1 MATPSLSQPV
11 YCDSCNTGFSDF
23 LSDGT
28 PNYMT
33 LWTNGTHDHTAEDY
47 CDPCFIRLS
56 NLDKSKFYLTTPYKR
71 IGEHNI
77 KSGNIENILGSLMT
91 FDNFN
96 NNLNKSINKN
106 SSISFPQSFSTDSEI
121 YALSLRLAKDIW
133 DLSDDEIIRLKN
145 LLISSNLG
153 GFYNNTP
160 KTFGIRLNKIKENDV
175 IELFV
180 VDAITFC
187 PTRGEGDCSFPI
199 SIYRNGT
206 IESPLFGTY
215 TPPDSLKPDN
225 IIDEIPIIESSIEP
239 DSLIE

>member
-11 YCDSCNTGFSDF
+11 YCDSCDTGFPDF
-23 LSDGT
+23 LQNGA
-28 PNYMT
+28 PNYMK
-33 LWTNGTHDHTAEDY
+33 LWTNGAHDHTAKDY
-47 CDPCFIRLS
+47 CDPCFVKLS
-56 NLDKSKFYLTTPYKR
+56 ILDKSKFYLTTPYKR
-71 IGEHNI
+71 IGEHNM

-91 FDNFN
+91 FSNFN
-96 NNLNKSINKN
+96 NDLNKSINQI
-106 SSISFPQSFSTDSEI
+106 SPLSFPQSLSTDSEI

-215 TPPDSLKPDN
+215 TPSNSLESDN
-225 IIDEIPIIESSIEP
+225 IIDEISINKLSIEP

>member
-1 MATPSLSQPV
+1 
-11 YCDSCNTGFSDF
+11 
-23 LSDGT
+23 
-28 PNYMT
+28 MT
-33 LWTNGTHDHTAEDY
+33 LWTNGKHDYTAEDY
-47 CDPCFIRLS
+47 CKPCFIKLS

-71 IGEHNI
+71 IGEHNMD
-77 KSGNIENILGSLMT
+77 SGNIENILGSLMT

-96 NNLNKSINKN
+96 NNLNKSINK
-106 SSISFPQSFSTDSEI
+106 SSPEIFPQSFSTDSEI

-133 DLSDDEIIRLKN
+133 DLSDDEIIKLKN
-145 LLISSNLG
+145 LLISSNLS

-180 VDAITFC
+180 VDAITFY
-187 PTRGEGDCSFPI
+187 PNKEEGECSFPI

-225 IIDEIPIIESSIEP
+225 IIDEISIIDSSIEP